1 VASVRQIRNIIKKL
15 NDKGTTVFL
24 TTHYIEEAERL
35 CNRIVFINKGEII
48 KIDTIDN
55 LLIETNDANIIEVV
69 IETATYDKTVLLEK
83 LNQKFPDIECRLK
96 NNNTIKI
103 LSYNT
108 IDIAPIVNFLS
119 SEEIFIIEARLLR
132 PSLEDAF
139 VKLTGI
145 EVDLMNKDKEKK

>member
-55 LLIETNDANIIEVV
+55 LLIETNDVNIIEVV
-69 IETATYDKTVLLEK
+69 IDAATHDKTVLLEK